1 MSDSLY
7 TTRLRW
13 SRGRGIA
20 KLWGRSVALDRAP
33 DVGDGPVES
42 MDYTPEVGVCEIRPR
57 ACDAIRN
64 MTRDEIHA
72 ADRLLRSLFG
82 G

>member
-1 MSDSLY
+1 MSDALY

-13 SRGRGIA
+13 YHGRGLG
-20 KLWGRSVALDRAP
+20 KLHNRVIELDCAP
-33 DVGDGPVES
+33 DLGAGPVES
-42 MDYTPEVGVCEIRPR
+42 LDYTPEVGVCEIRPR
-57 ACDAIRN
+57 ACDAIRA
-64 MTRDEIHA
+64 MTHDEIHA